1 MEVAGM
7 MTKLVNAVFGCR
19 HSNYS
24 FPITTKLALRRT
36 GAAAVTGTYVV
47 CLDCGTE
54 LPYDWSEMHVTEIGA
69 KAFADKRRALA
80 SAKQAA

>member
-1 MEVAGM
+1 MIA
-7 MTKLVNAVFGCR
+7 KLVDAMFGCR

-36 GAAAVTGTYVV
+36 AAAAMTGTYVV

-54 LPYDWSEMHVTEIGA
+54 LPYDWSEMHVLGTAAAHSFPE
-69 KAFADKRRALA
+69 KPPVLVT
-80 SAKQAA
+80 KQAA

>member
-1 MEVAGM
+1 MI
-7 MTKLVNAVFGCR
+7 TKLVDAVFGCR

-36 GAAAVTGTYVV
+36 AAAAITGTYVV

-54 LPYDWSEMHVTEIGA
+54 LPYDWSEMHVTEFRPKSGVY
-69 KAFADKRRALA
+69 ADKAPSLS
-80 SAKQAA
+80 SAKHAA

>member
-1 MEVAGM
+1 MLA
-7 MTKLVNAVFGCR
+7 KLVDAMFGCR

-36 GAAAVTGTYVV
+36 AAAAMTGTYVV

-54 LPYDWSEMHVTEIGA
+54 LPYDWSEMHVLGTA
-69 KAFADKRRALA
+69 AAHRFAEKSPVLVT
-80 SAKQAA
+80 KQAA

>member
-1 MEVAGM
+1 MIA
-7 MTKLVNAVFGCR
+7 KLVDAMFGCR

-36 GAAAVTGTYVV
+36 AAAAMTGTYVV

-54 LPYDWSEMHVTEIGA
+54 LPYDWSEMHVLVTA
-69 KAFADKRRALA
+69 RKAHSYGKEPSVLA
-80 SAKQAA
+80 TKQAA